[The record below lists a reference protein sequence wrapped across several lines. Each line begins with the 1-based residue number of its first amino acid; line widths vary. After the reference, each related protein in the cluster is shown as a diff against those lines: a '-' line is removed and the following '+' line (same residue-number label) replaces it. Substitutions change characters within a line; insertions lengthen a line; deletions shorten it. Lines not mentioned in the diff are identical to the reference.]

1 MSLFDGG
8 FTVGGLVGNGD
19 SFVFRDAHGIRP
31 AYYYVNDEVVVAAS
45 ERAAIRTVFN
55 VGENEVQELMLRQGL
70 IVKADGTYIPY
81 NN

>member
-31 AYYYVNDEVVVAAS
+31 AYYYVNDEVVVALLGVLLSA
-45 ERAAIRTVFN
+45 
-55 VGENEVQELMLRQGL
+55 QYLMLVRMRYGS
-70 IVKADGTYIPY
+70 
-81 NN
+81 